1 VRQVIEE
8 QVLHTGGKGMSF
20 EHETAITQVICYFQ
34 TAVERRAGIIP
45 DIAAVGSMA
54 LGERRI
60 GEEV

>member
-1 VRQVIEE
+1 
-8 QVLHTGGKGMSF
+8 MSF